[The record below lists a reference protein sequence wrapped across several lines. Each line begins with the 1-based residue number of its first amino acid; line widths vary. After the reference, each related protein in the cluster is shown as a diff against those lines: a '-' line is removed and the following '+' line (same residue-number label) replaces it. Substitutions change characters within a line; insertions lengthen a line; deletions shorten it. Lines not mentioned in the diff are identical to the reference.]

1 MFLTA
6 AASGVNEALT
16 SALSTV
22 ASDLTGVISS
32 VLPIAAPVVGA
43 GLVVT
48 FGIKVF
54 KKFTK

>member
-1 MFLTA
+1 MEGTTVTA
-6 AASGVNEALT
+6 ALSTALT
-16 SALSTV
+16 SIAG
-22 ASDLTGVISS
+22 DMTGVIGA

-43 GLVVT
+43 VLVVT